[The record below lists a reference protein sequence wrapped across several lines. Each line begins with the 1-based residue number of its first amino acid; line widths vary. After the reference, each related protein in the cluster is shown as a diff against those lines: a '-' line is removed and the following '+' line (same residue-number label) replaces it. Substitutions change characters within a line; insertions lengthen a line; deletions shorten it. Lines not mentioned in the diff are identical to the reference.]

1 MVNLSLYGFKTT
13 MYIKD
18 RAYFCKEVPDLTL
31 LVNEAK
37 FRLTKTEISSY
48 TTTFS
53 FDSSPS
59 LRNIRR
65 HQNHRWA
72 KISSLFHLK
81 WRFAICWPKFANFA
95 VIGEVRLTLRICTA
109 LYTLHAALLPGQGIM
124 RLEKNKNI
132 ELNIG
137 IDEVFIKLF
146 PWIPTA
152 LRWSRLIK
160 GLVLLLTSTFTKIE
174 SAITYF

>member
-1 MVNLSLYGFKTT
+1 MVNLSLFDFKIT

-65 HQNHRWA
+65 HQNHRCA
-72 KISSLFHLK
+72 KISSLFRLK
-81 WRFAICWPKFANFA
+81 
-95 VIGEVRLTLRICTA
+95 
-109 LYTLHAALLPGQGIM
+109 
-124 RLEKNKNI
+124 
-132 ELNIG
+132 
-137 IDEVFIKLF
+137 
-146 PWIPTA
+146 
-152 LRWSRLIK
+152 
-160 GLVLLLTSTFTKIE
+160 
-174 SAITYF
+174 